1 MHHKSLSC
9 KINGAFSLLSYAVG
23 SENLIL
29 NPPIIPKLI
38 FFFILIALLLDIVLI
53 LCGEIMPQ
61 SLDHRS

>member
-1 MHHKSLSC
+1 MELPLYFLFVLGLPH
-9 KINGAFSLLSYAVG
+9 NSYAVG

-38 FFFILIALLLDIVLI
+38 FFFILIALPLDIVLI
-53 LCGEIMPQ
+53 LCGEIMPR